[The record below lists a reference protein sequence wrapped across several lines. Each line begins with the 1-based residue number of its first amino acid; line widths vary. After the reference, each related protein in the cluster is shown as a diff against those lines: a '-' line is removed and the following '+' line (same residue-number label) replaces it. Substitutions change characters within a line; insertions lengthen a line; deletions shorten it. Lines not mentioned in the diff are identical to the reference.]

1 LEVKLDLLTR
11 IQTLF
16 ILALGAGIGI
26 IPMTCQFEHVMRISS
41 EYSADEEFISVTPSS
56 ADGVYQAD
64 GLIPEELR
72 KVLIKGVYAFENV
85 DKSKFDR
92 LPGSNEQVLDLVHPS
107 LFCYVIDLTII
118 QRGIWPEPRSDFLGS
133 GVSEEVTEKKKGL
146 LSSIIGSTKKVW
158 QAFKTNAA
166 YRVHRAGISKK
177 FQWLS
182 SEFMLDHHGKVQ
194 IRSYINNL
202 HPELH
207 KALYGTLERIFE
219 QFIPLFNKTL
229 TEALYPRRNRND
241 CLDCNYPFGVTADDP
256 NRIAIQPPLPEFYAS
271 PTSQDPR

>member
-166 YRVHRAGISKK
+166 YRVHRAGISKNFNGYRPSSCWTTTAK
-177 FQWLS
+177 FRSARILTICTQSYTKLCTALWSAFSSSLS
-182 SEFMLDHHGKVQ
+182 RCST
-194 IRSYINNL
+194 R
-202 HPELH
+202 P
-207 KALYGTLERIFE
+207 
-219 QFIPLFNKTL
+219 
-229 TEALYPRRNRND
+229 
-241 CLDCNYPFGVTADDP
+241 
-256 NRIAIQPPLPEFYAS
+256 
-271 PTSQDPR
+271 